1 MSWRTVLITHKAKA
15 SYKDGYMIVN
25 QGIEGAEDILSVV
38 LEQKT

>member
-1 MSWRTVLITHKAKA
+1 MIPKNSEVYQLIDN
-15 SYKDGYMIVN
+15 KDSYMIVN